1 MAAAPPRSGCAPQRH
16 RPSAAELSPRSSPR
30 RRFLHRTSH
39 SSRPERWNWRPAC
52 RCPNPRYL
60 PRYRLSCRWSRL
72 IRASGHSPR
81 GPCLCLYRFWRS
93 RRCPRGTFRPG
104 AAVQALA
111 EARGRGCVTG
121 ATAAWAA
128 VTAATATQQ
137 ASGEFVQ
144 SATQAVIVVVVVAR
158 SAAGFCVRGR
168 RGDGENPESPMRVP
182 ELSTVTTA
190 ARAEARFSCWLLLLG
205 FARCRPTANSM
216 PGICSEVKCPSH
228 IVGPFTSCF
237 PRTAEMV
244 AAETSLRADGNLCS
258 ACHDHLNRSP
268 HPHGAGAG
276 RRARVSATLATR

>member
-39 SSRPERWNWRPAC
+39 SSRPERWNWHPAC
-52 RCPNPRYL
+52 RCPNLRYL
-60 PRYRLSCRWSRL
+60 PRYRLSCRWSQL

-81 GPCLCLYRFWRS
+81 GLCPCLYRSWRS

-121 ATAAWAA
+121 ATAARAA

-144 SATQAVIVVVVVAR
+144 SATQAVVVVVVVAR

-168 RGDGENPESPMRVP
+168 RGDGENSESPHEGP
-182 ELSTVTTA
+182 
-190 ARAEARFSCWLLLLG
+190 RAEHGHHSGARRGTLQLLASPARICSMSPHGEQHAGNLLG
-205 FARCRPTANSM
+205 GQMSVTY
-216 PGICSEVKCPSH
+216 
-228 IVGPFTSCF
+228 
-237 PRTAEMV
+237 
-244 AAETSLRADGNLCS
+244 
-258 ACHDHLNRSP
+258 
-268 HPHGAGAG
+268 
-276 RRARVSATLATR
+276 